1 MTPTAEAFRRRAAR
15 TSKAARTKGWAGWD
29 AYAPF
34 YDWENARTFGR
45 RDVAFWRR
53 LAAREASPL
62 LELGCGTGRLLGPL
76 ARLGRP
82 SVGIDRS
89 AAMLARA
96 HVALARRRPSSR
108 PVLVRGDITALPF
121 KASSFGLVV
130 APYGV
135 LQSLLDA
142 ADLVRT
148 LREIARVLR
157 RGGLVGIDLV
167 PDLPTWT
174 EYRRRVQ
181 LRGRAP
187 GGGRLTLIE
196 TVRQDRRRRLT
207 IFDEEFVV
215 QQGMHEDRRSFSLTF
230 RTVDVGQMVARLSRA
245 GLSAEAVYGD
255 YRGGPMGPVSD
266 AWLILARKK

>member
-1 MTPTAEAFRRRAAR
+1 M
-15 TSKAARTKGWAGWD
+15 KGWSGWD

-53 LAAREASPL
+53 LARREAAPL
-62 LELGCGTGRLLGPL
+62 LELGCGTGRLLLPL
-76 ARLGRP
+76 ALGGRP
-82 SVGIDRS
+82 VVGIDRS
-89 AAMLARA
+89 TAMLARA
-96 HVALARRRPSSR
+96 RTRLEKRPARARPD
-108 PVLVRGDITALPF
+108 LVRGDITALPF
-121 KASSFGLVV
+121 RDAAFGLVI
-130 APYGV
+130 APYGM
-135 LQSLLDA
+135 LQSLLNA
-142 ADLVRT
+142 ADLQRT

-167 PDLPTWT
+167 PDLPAWN

-187 GGGRLTLIE
+187 DGGRITLIE

-215 QQGMHEDRRSFSLTF
+215 RRGTHEDRRSFSLTF
-230 RTVDVGQMVARLSRA
+230 RTVEVGQMIARLGRI
-245 GLSAEAVYGD
+245 GLSAEAVLGD
-255 YRGGPMGPVSD
+255 YRGGPMGSASD
-266 AWLILARKK
+266 AWLLLARKK